1 MLLIVYGAHSEL
13 ALWCAPSS
21 AEHTFPQS
29 FEGCKVVIQKGLSRH
44 FQTMHTLTLGSST
57 QPAQWQFGAT
67 YVGSKRV
74 AENDVRF
81 VTVLHVV
88 WM

>member
-1 MLLIVYGAHSEL
+1 M
-13 ALWCAPSS
+13 
-21 AEHTFPQS
+21 
-29 FEGCKVVIQKGLSRH
+29 VIQKGLSRH

-74 AENDVRF
+74 AENDVS
-81 VTVLHVV
+81 LD
-88 WM
+88 